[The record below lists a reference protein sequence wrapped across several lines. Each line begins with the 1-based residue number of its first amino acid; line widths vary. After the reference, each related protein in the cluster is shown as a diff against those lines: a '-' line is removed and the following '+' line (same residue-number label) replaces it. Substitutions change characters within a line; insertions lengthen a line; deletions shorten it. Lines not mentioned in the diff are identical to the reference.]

1 MKRFFIPLA
10 MIILSQLV
18 AMAQNQFA
26 GKCGET
32 LKQFVQDTYMPS
44 DYLSSATGDGGAW
57 SVFAQCDIN
66 ADGSVLDRYST
77 NKYYYPQDRATAP
90 VGLNFGPVVDF
101 SWWGT
106 FITDAIKWD
115 LYNLLPCNIDVLA
128 NKCDYMPGVPSDIKY
143 DNGVWSMGIVYI
155 YETPVNV
162 YMPPKGYEG
171 DFARIIMYMATIY
184 PAERWSGQG
193 VNFFADCS
201 YPTLN
206 GYSKNLLL
214 QWHES
219 DPVSDVERLRNE
231 VISMVQGNRNPFVDY
246 PYLPDYIWGTKSSE
260 PYQPEQDDSGVTKIP
275 LRATYSLSADSRVD
289 LYSPYIPDDATWS
302 VNGIEVIEKSIETK
316 WLGVGDHELRFESDL
331 IKGKLKIKIVE

>member
-1 MKRFFIPLA
+1 MKRFFISLA
-10 MIILSQLV
+10 IIMLLQVV

-26 GKCGET
+26 GKCGGELKLYLHDNYAPTAYVTST
-32 LKQFVQDTYMPS
+32 LGV
-44 DYLSSATGDGGAW
+44 GGAW
-57 SVFAQCDIN
+57 NIFTQCDIN

-77 NKYYYPQDRATAP
+77 NKYYFPQDKTTAP
-90 VGLNFGPVVDF
+90 QGMTLDCVVNH

-106 FITDAIKWD
+106 RITEAIKND
-115 LYNLLPCNIDVLA
+115 LYNMLPCNDVVPS
-128 NKCDYMPGVPSDIKY
+128 NKRDYMPGVPTEVKY

-155 YETPVNV
+155 EEIPVNV
-162 YMPPKGYEG
+162 YVPPTGYEG

-193 VNFFADCS
+193 VTFFADCS

-231 VISMVQGNRNPFVDY
+231 VISTVQGNRNPFVDY
-246 PYLPDYIWGTKSSE
+246 PQLVEYIWGEKSSE
-260 PYQPEQDDSGVTKIP
+260 PYQPEQDDSGKTKIP

-289 LYSPYIPDDATWS
+289 LYSPYIPDDVTWR
-302 VNGIEVIEKSIETK
+302 VNGIEVAEKSIETK
-316 WLGVGDHELRFESDL
+316 SLGVGDHELRFESDL